1 MLGIGKA
8 IKAER
13 KRQGYTSQFVA
24 DSIGVSIRTIRNVES
39 DNGGTKAIEKVLNF
53 LGLKIVVKPKND

>member
-1 MLGIGKA
+1 MLEIGKA

-24 DSIGVSIRTIRNVES
+24 DSIGVSIRTIRNVAS
-39 DNGGTKAIEKVLNF
+39 DKGGTKAIEKVLNF
-53 LGLKIVVKPKND
+53 LDLKIAVKPKND